1 MRQDSRAPHNRARIA
16 GPWGG
21 ISQGIPPYLILVLP
35 QVAAGA
41 DRRLVLPQVAAG
53 ADRRLVLPQAAAGM
67 QPQDVNCNNGK
78 KPLTR
83 CLLPLRGWVAGNGAV
98 PDKDSG
104 DATDTEFSLLR

>member
-1 MRQDSRAPHNRARIA
+1 MRHGTRAWSDLIDDPPA
-16 GPWGG
+16 PWWRGWQRGGG

-53 ADRRLVLPQAAAGM
+53 M

-83 CLLPLRGWVAGNGAV
+83 CLLPLRGWAAGNGAA
-98 PDKDSG
+98 PD
-104 DATDTEFSLLR
+104 